1 MGADPLTC
9 PPAVVVKYIRHLY
22 ESGKKYS
29 TVNYHRSAVSKFHVG
44 VQGVPMGEHPLVSQA
59 VKSVFRLRPPLPQ
72 YQSTF
77 DIVPVLAYV
86 QSLPTA
92 SLSLK
97 LLSFKTLFLTTY
109 SSISRM
115 SSMARLGSSLEVTRD
130 SVVLKLVLLEKQAR
144 EGRVRGFLQIP
155 KFLEDPELRP
165 VRALT
170 TYFNKVTSQLF
181 VSKLLTVSLQVSSI
195 RQDQES
201 FFVALVK
208 PHASITSQTLAR
220 WMKCLLS
227 SAGVDTSV

>member
-1 MGADPLTC
+1 
-9 PPAVVVKYIRHLY
+9 
-22 ESGKKYS
+22 
-29 TVNYHRSAVSKFHVG
+29 
-44 VQGVPMGEHPLVSQA
+44 MGEHPLVSQA

-181 VSKLLTVSLQVSSI
+181 VYSSKLLTLSLQVSSI
-195 RQDQES
+195 CQDQES

-208 PHASITSQTLAR
+208 PHGSVTSQSLAR
-220 WMKCLLS
+220 
-227 SAGVDTSV
+227 